1 MLRPALVMVL
11 LRLIMQLEPKT
22 WKVWRHG
29 GLSRSV
35 FELSQHCN
43 LEVLDATLNRADC
56 NLPELHAMSR
66 DDLSSMLVSLLELPD
81 EGRDERAVHA
91 VACSH
96 YVKCCKLRL
105 DSQEISHKHRNRH
118 EPATKKSFT
127 INLPSTGLGGM

>member
-1 MLRPALVMVL
+1 MLRQALVMVL

-56 NLPELHAMSR
+56 NLPEF
-66 DDLSSMLVSLLELPD
+66 LSFMPCHVMTCQ
-81 EGRDERAVHA
+81 
-91 VACSH
+91 AC
-96 YVKCCKLRL
+96 
-105 DSQEISHKHRNRH
+105 
-118 EPATKKSFT
+118 
-127 INLPSTGLGGM
+127 

>member
-1 MLRPALVMVL
+1 
-11 LRLIMQLEPKT
+11 
-22 WKVWRHG
+22 
-29 GLSRSV
+29 
-35 FELSQHCN
+35 
-43 LEVLDATLNRADC
+43 
-56 NLPELHAMSR
+56 MSR

-127 INLPSTGLGGM
+127 INLPSTGLGGHVTRNKLIQLMMSKNMQHLAQTHVINTDTI